1 MKKILITGGTV
12 FVSQYVASYFV
23 KKGEDVYVLNRN
35 HYPQVE
41 GVTLIEED
49 RHCLNNR
56 LKKYDFDVI
65 LDITG
70 YTKSDV
76 QDLVEA
82 LGEIKQYIFISSSAI
97 YPETLPQ
104 PFREEQ
110 EGGYNSI
117 WGDYGIN
124 KYEAEQYLQEQV
136 EQYYIVRP
144 PYLYGPMQNLYRE
157 GFVFDCAVQERPFY
171 LPKEGKMPLQFFHVE
186 DLCRFLEILIE
197 QKPKERIFNVGNSE
211 IVDIKEWVQLCYQVA
226 GKIPEFIS
234 VDDSRSQ
241 RSYFCFHDYGY
252 VLDVSRQNKLLKNTK
267 PLEEGLRE
275 SFEWY
280 MQNQDKVRTKPYFE
294 YIAENIK

>member
-82 LGEIKQYIFISSSAI
+82 LGEIRQYIFISSSAI

-157 GFVFDCAVQERPFY
+157 GFVFDCAVQDRPFY

-197 QKPKERIFNVGNSE
+197 QKPKERIFNVGLGCQ
-211 IVDIKEWVQLCYQVA
+211 KT
-226 GKIPEFIS
+226 
-234 VDDSRSQ
+234 
-241 RSYFCFHDYGY
+241 H
-252 VLDVSRQNKLLKNTK
+252 
-267 PLEEGLRE
+267 
-275 SFEWY
+275 
-280 MQNQDKVRTKPYFE
+280 
-294 YIAENIK
+294 

>member
-97 YPETLPQ
+97 YPETLSQ

-157 GFVFDCAVQERPFY
+157 GFVFDCAVQDRPFY

-234 VDDSRSQ
+234 VDDSHSQ